1 MDREAQLR
9 AILFDVDGT
18 LLDTTEFIYQ
28 GFEHALRMHGYPA
41 RDRADFA
48 RVMGRTLSAGYLE
61 LAPGCDDAVLCQT
74 HRAFQTQNL
83 HLARPY
89 PDAVVVLRT
98 LRDAGLRLAAIT
110 TRSRHTST
118 DTLILAGL
126 AEYLDVVLSFED
138 VTNIKPHPEPLL
150 LALDRLD
157 VPPDAALMVG
167 DTDADILAGR
177 AAGVRTVGVT
187 YGFHGPEVAGHAPDA
202 LIDALAELLPL
213 VGLPG
218 PG

>member
-1 MDREAQLR
+1 MNTATSLR
-9 AILFDVDGT
+9 AVLFDVDGT

-28 GFEHALRMHGYPA
+28 GFEHALRTHGYPV
-41 RDRADFA
+41 RRREDFA

-61 LAPGCDDAVLCQT
+61 LAPGCDDALLCRT
-74 HRAFQTQNL
+74 HRAFQTRNL

-89 PDAVVVLRT
+89 PDAAVVLSA

-110 TRSRHTST
+110 TRSRLTST
-118 DTLILAGL
+118 DTLKLAGL
-126 AEYLDVVLSFED
+126 DEYLDEVISFED
-138 VTNIKPHPEPLL
+138 VTHIKPHPEPLL
-150 LALDRLD
+150 LALDRLSA
-157 VPPDAALMVG
+157 PPHAAVMVG

-187 YGFHGPEVAGHAPDA
+187 YGFHGPEVAAHAPDA

-213 VGLPG
+213 VGVNG
-218 PG
+218 SA